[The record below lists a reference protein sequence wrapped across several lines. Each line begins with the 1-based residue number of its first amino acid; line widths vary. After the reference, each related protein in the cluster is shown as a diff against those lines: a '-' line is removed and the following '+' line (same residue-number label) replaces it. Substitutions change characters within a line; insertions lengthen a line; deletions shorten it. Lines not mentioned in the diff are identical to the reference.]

1 MQVIIKPFIWVMEVC
16 YSLCHNYGLA
26 IILFTLFS
34 KIILL
39 PLAVWV
45 QKNSIK
51 MVKMQPDLYAAKTN
65 YFGDRE
71 RIAEEQAAIYKKNK
85 YNPFA
90 TVIPTI
96 IQLFLLIC
104 IIEVIKYGI
113 NSGNYNMEFLGFMLS
128 VIPSKTWGWYIL
140 SPLLAALSALVMCLY
155 QNRSNVIQEQ
165 QSVWGQMITL
175 VLSVGLSLYLGF
187 FVTVGVVV
195 YWICS
200 NLFAVLQLFILNIV
214 INPKKYVDYERLE
227 EAKAAYKELE
237 NLGSGKKDANAKEYA
252 KREKAD
258 YKRFFS
264 VVNKHVV
271 FYSESNGF
279 YKYFSALIDFLMDKT
294 NMTIHYITGD
304 PNDNIFKMA
313 EENPRIRAYYI
324 GEKRLI
330 TLMMKMDA
338 DMVLMTVPDLDNYH
352 IKRSYVR
359 KDIEYVFVQHSLGSI
374 NLMYRKGA
382 LDHFDA
388 ILCPSKAQKEEI
400 LALEKLYNLP
410 PKKIVEC
417 GYFVLDDMIKAYEQ
431 MDHTPSAD
439 GVKNVLIAPSWQ
451 DGNIVDS
458 CLEELLEQLSD
469 TNYKI
474 IVRPHPQH
482 VRHRREKLEAIRDR
496 YASNDRIEV
505 QLDFSATDTVWKA
518 DILITDWSNISME
531 YAFCTKRPV
540 LFINT
545 PMKIMNPEWERI
557 DIVPLN
563 LEIRSIVGTSVNT
576 DELDKVPGILAGMV
590 DRMDD
595 YAKAIEK
602 YETEQVYNIGN
613 SAEVGGKFIMDYL
626 LARKQQS
633 KGETK

>member
-1 MQVIIKPFIWVMEVC
+1 MQVIIKPFLWVMDFC

-26 IILFTLFS
+26 IILFTLIS

-45 QKNSIK
+45 QRNSIK
-51 MVKMQPDLYAAKTN
+51 MVKMQPDLYEAKTKF
-65 YFGDRE
+65 FGDRE
-71 RIAEEQAAIYKKNK
+71 RIAEETSAIYKKNK

-104 IIEVIKYGI
+104 IIEVIKVGI
-113 NSGNYNMEFLGFMLS
+113 NSGNFDMNFLGFSLD
-128 VIPSKTWGWYIL
+128 VIPRKVWGWYIL
-140 SPLLAALSALVMCLY
+140 SPLLAALSSLVMSLY
-155 QNRSNVIQEQ
+155 QNKSNVIQEQ
-165 QSVWGQMITL
+165 QSIWGQLFTL
-175 VLSVGLSLYLGF
+175 LFSVGLSLYLGF

-200 NLFAVLQLFILNIV
+200 NLFSILQLFILNIA
-214 INPKKYVDYERLE
+214 INPKKYVDYELLE
-227 EAKAAYKELE
+227 EKKAAYKELE
-237 NLGSGKKDANAKEYA
+237 NLGSDKKGADAKENA

-294 NMTIHYITGD
+294 NLTIHYITSD

-313 EENPRIRAYYI
+313 EENSRIRAYYI

-338 DMVLMTVPDLDNYH
+338 DMVLMTMPDLDNYH

-382 LDHFDA
+382 LDHFDS
-388 ILCPSKAQKEEI
+388 ILCPSKAQKEEV

-417 GYFVLDDMIKAYEQ
+417 GYFVLDDMIKAYEE
-431 MDHTPSAD
+431 MDHTPSKD
-439 GVKNVLIAPSWQ
+439 GLTKVLIAPSWQ
-451 DGNIVDS
+451 DDNIVDS
-458 CLEELLEQLSD
+458 CLDELLEQLSG
-469 TNYKI
+469 TNYRI

-482 VRHRREKLEAIRDR
+482 VRHRREKLEALKER

-557 DIVPLN
+557 DITPLN
-563 LEIRSIVGTSVNT
+563 LEIRHIVGTSVNT
-576 DELDKVPGILAGMV
+576 DELDKVPGILKDME
-590 DRMDD
+590 DKMDD
-595 YAKAIEK
+595 YAKAIEE
-602 YETEQVYNIGN
+602 YETDQIYNLGG
-613 SAEVGGKFIMDYL
+613 SAKVGGEYIMERL
-626 LARKQQS
+626 LARKQS
-633 KGETK
+633 KTQQ